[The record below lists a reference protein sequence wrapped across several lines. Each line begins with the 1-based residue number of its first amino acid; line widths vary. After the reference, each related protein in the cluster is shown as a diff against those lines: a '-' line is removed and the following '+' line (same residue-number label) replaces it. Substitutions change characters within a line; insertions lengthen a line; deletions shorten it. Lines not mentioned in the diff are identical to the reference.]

1 MSNLLRI
8 IFISISICFLIIG
21 CRSTRKTFER
31 GDYVETVRLSS
42 RELCN
47 RPKNRAEQEN
57 YLRQSY
63 PLALQNLKMR
73 LQGLQASTDVMRWIQ
88 IADIYRSINGMHT
101 NITGCPNA
109 MIIIPNPERYDRELQ
124 EANNNAAEAYYNLGV
139 SQINIGTRE
148 AGREALR
155 NLQTAN
161 QLVPNI
167 KPDIAQRIE
176 QARLLAIF
184 KVFVEQ
190 IPIQS
195 AFAPNDE
202 FFRNQINTHLLSL
215 RRNNALDFF
224 FNRNALPVPPNQ
236 ILTFQ
241 FFDFI
246 VGETSTQERIEQ
258 IIGDT
263 IKVNVNGT
271 SYLQAPKT
279 ELRTYTKI
287 IRSTA
292 IMEMKIYDQQNQRML
307 IHERIP
313 AEYLWQ
319 HQWARSNGD
328 QAALKPAQLAL
339 VNTQD
344 KNPPARQELFVSLC
358 EKLLQQIR
366 PRLTE
371 HYRNQN

>member
-1 MSNLLRI
+1 MKSKLQ
-8 IFISISICFLIIG
+8 IFSIFVLICLSFWA
-21 CRSTRKTFER
+21 CRSSRKSFER
-31 GDYVETVRLSS
+31 GDYEQTVRLSS

-47 RPKNRAEQEN
+47 RPKNPSEQEN

-63 PLALQNLKMR
+63 PLALQTLKTR
-73 LQGLQASTDVMRWIQ
+73 LQGLQSSADMMRWVQ
-88 IADIYRSINGMHT
+88 IADIYRSINAMHT
-101 NITGCPNA
+101 SIVGCSKA
-109 MIIIPNPERYDRELQ
+109 LAIIPNPERYERELQ

-148 AGREALR
+148 AGREAIR

-167 KPDIAQRIE
+167 KPDIIQRIE
-176 QARLLAIF
+176 QARLLAVF
-184 KVFVEQ
+184 KVFVDQ
-190 IPIQS
+190 IPTQS
-195 AFAPNDE
+195 SFAPNDE
-202 FFRNQINTHLLSL
+202 FFRNQINRHLISL
-215 RRNNALDFF
+215 RKTNTLDFF
-224 FNRNALPVPPNQ
+224 FTRAALPVPPNQ
-236 ILTFQ
+236 ILSFQ

-246 VGETSTQERIEQ
+246 VGENNTQERIET

-263 IKVNVNGT
+263 VKVNVNGT

-279 ELRTYTKI
+279 ELRTYTKTV
-287 IRSTA
+287 RSTA

-307 IHERIP
+307 LHERIP
-313 AEYLWQ
+313 AEYIWQ

-339 VNTQD
+339 VNTID
-344 KNPPARQELFVSLC
+344 RTAPDRQALFVSLC
-358 EKLLQQIR
+358 EKLLEQLR

-371 HYRNQN
+371 QYRNQN